1 MLRSVKVQDYMAT
14 SLISFSPETRLFDAI
29 RTLQEYGISGA
40 PVVDAEGQLLG
51 MLSELDCLKAIL
63 TLTYHE
69 EEMGSG
75 GHVSDFMSTPV
86 DTVAYGAD
94 LTEVSQRFMELGR
107 RRLPVVHH
115 GKLVGQISRR
125 DVLRAVEEFAKD
137 G

>member
-1 MLRSVKVQDYMAT
+1 MLRSVKVQGYMA
-14 SLISFSPETRLFDAI
+14 SRLISFGPETQLFDAI
-29 RTLQEYGISGA
+29 RAMQEYGISGA
-40 PVVDAEGQLLG
+40 PVVDAEGCLLG

-63 TLTYHE
+63 SQTYHE

-75 GHVSDFMSTPV
+75 GHVADYMTREV
-86 DTVAYGAD
+86 DTIAYDAD
-94 LTEVSQRFMELGR
+94 LTDVARAFIAQGR
-107 RRLPVVHH
+107 RRLPVVKS

>member
-1 MLRSVKVQDYMAT
+1 MFRSVKVQDYMAT

-40 PVVDAEGQLLG
+40 PVVDVDGQLLG

-63 TLTYHE
+63 TQTYHE

-75 GHVSDFMSTPV
+75 GHVADYMTTPV
-86 DTVAYGAD
+86 DTVAYGSD
-94 LTEVSQRFMELGR
+94 LTEVSRRFMELGR
-107 RRLPVVHH
+107 RRLPVVRQ

-125 DVLRAVEEFAKD
+125 DVLRAVGEFAKD

>member
-1 MLRSVKVQDYMAT
+1 MLRSVKAEDYMAT

-29 RTLQEYGISGA
+29 RSLQEYNISGA
-40 PVVDAEGQLLG
+40 PVVDAEGMLVG
-51 MLSELDCLKAIL
+51 VLSEVDCLRAIL
-63 TLTYHE
+63 TQTYHE

-75 GHVSDFMSTPV
+75 GHVMDYMTPQV
-86 DTVAYGAD
+86 DTVAHDAD
-94 LTEVSQRFMELGR
+94 LTTVARRFLDQGR
-107 RRLPVVHH
+107 RRLPVVRH

>member
-14 SLISFSPETRLFDAI
+14 NLISFSPETQLFDAI
-29 RTLQEYGISGA
+29 RALQEYGISGA

-51 MLSELDCLKAIL
+51 MLSELDCLRAIL

-75 GHVSDFMSTPV
+75 GHVADYMSPQV
-86 DTVAYGAD
+86 DTVAYGSD
-94 LTEVSQRFMELGR
+94 LTEVSRRFMELGR
-107 RRLPVVHH
+107 RRMPVIHQ

>member
-1 MLRSVKVQDYMAT
+1 MLRSVKAQDYMAT
-14 SLISFSPETRLFDAI
+14 RLISFGPETHLFDAI
-29 RTLQEYGISGA
+29 RAMQEYGISGA
-40 PVVDAEGQLLG
+40 PVVDVDGCLVG

-63 TLTYHE
+63 SQTYHE

-75 GHVSDFMSTPV
+75 GHVVDYMTRNV
-86 DTVAYGAD
+86 DTVSHDAD
-94 LTEVSQRFMELGR
+94 LTAVAHQFITHGR
-107 RRLPVVHH
+107 RRLPVVKA